1 MSSHAYWWTALLIG
15 LLAAL
20 VVAGL
25 LALLLQAV
33 VSIDRSVRA
42 LLTAASH
49 LDPGNYRLHLKIGG
63 RYHTCAAA
71 ALFPHAQE
79 AGGVCR

>member
-1 MSSHAYWWTALLIG
+1 MDAARTAGFVLALLISAVG
-15 LLAAL
+15 AARSLAQIAAMEIYAMTNDRALLAA
-20 VVAGL
+20 
-25 LALLLQAV
+25 
-33 VSIDRSVRA
+33 
-42 LLTAASH
+42 ASH
-49 LDPGNYRLHLKIGG
+49 IDPGNYRLHLKIGG